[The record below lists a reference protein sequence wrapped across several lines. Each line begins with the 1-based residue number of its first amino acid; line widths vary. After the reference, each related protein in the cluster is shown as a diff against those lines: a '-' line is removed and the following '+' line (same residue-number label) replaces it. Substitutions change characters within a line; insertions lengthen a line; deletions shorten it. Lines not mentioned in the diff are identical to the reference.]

1 LEIEYFDIY
10 LIPTSQIAP
19 TMKEKTNDII
29 NRITYVQNTLAAISG
44 KWKVPILMSMYAGKS
59 RFRDIQR
66 NIPKITTRVLSK
78 ELKDLEA
85 SKLIIRIVRDSH
97 PIAIEYKLTTY
108 SFTLTPVVDEMIKWG
123 KQHSKGGL

>member
-1 LEIEYFDIY
+1 
-10 LIPTSQIAP
+10 
-19 TMKEKTNDII
+19 MKEKENDIVS
-29 NRITYVQNTLAAISG
+29 RIAYVQNTLVAISG

-78 ELKDLEA
+78 ELKELEA
-85 SKLIIRIVRDSH
+85 SKLILRVVHDGYPVS
-97 PIAIEYKLTTY
+97 IEYKLTTF

-123 KQHSKGGL
+123 KQQAKGTL